1 MKEENEYLL
10 ISKKKSSQRIW
21 TIVGFGLALLV
32 VITAVVVSLM
42 WSAKDNSNSSS
53 SSFSSTNPSISSF
66 SSTNPSI
73 SCPASN
79 FPLGYHSFYD
89 YDTIAKKETNQQPI
103 LIQNGLIWTGTG
115 QVLGSHDI
123 LIVDGVIQ
131 QIGQNLPT
139 NGAQVFNVEGRYV
152 TPGLVDMHS
161 HMGIAPFPDDSRAS
175 YDGNVV

>member
-1 MKEENEYLL
+1 MKIIKKYFYQIQNSKNERRFEISFLFNFKFLFFINIKENEYLL

-115 QVLGSHDI
+115 D
-123 LIVDGVIQ
+123 
-131 QIGQNLPT
+131 
-139 NGAQVFNVEGRYV
+139 FFFFYR
-152 TPGLVDMHS
+152 
-161 HMGIAPFPDDSRAS
+161 
-175 YDGNVV
+175 